1 MISKAV
7 RKTLYQTPDSGP
19 TLHALTHGAI
29 EIKPLRRG
37 DKRGTIMARR
47 VGMHERLYARG
58 KITDA
63 EWNWICRYVRETEIA
78 AGARPGKPE
87 IEPSQPW
94 SGPMIYNRQ
103 CAAIGF
109 LRRAHERIS
118 LEERRVLIAACVEC
132 VVVVELAPLLG
143 LPARVDEADEAYR
156 ARVGGRVQMACARI
170 IRQAATG
177 NGIFENAK
185 A

>member
-1 MISKAV
+1 MISKAI
-7 RKTLYQTPDSGP
+7 RKAYQQSSDNGP
-19 TLHALTHGAI
+19 TLQALTHGAI

-63 EWNWICRYVRETEIA
+63 EWNWVCRYVRESEIA
-78 AGARPGKPE
+78 IGARPGKPD

-94 SGPMIYNRQ
+94 AGPLIYNRQ

-109 LRRAHERIS
+109 LRRAHARLS
-118 LEERRVLIAACVEC
+118 VQDRRVLVAACLEC

-143 LPARVDEADEAYR
+143 LPARPDEVDEAYR
-156 ARVGGRVQMACARI
+156 ARVGSRVQMACARI
-170 IRQAATG
+170 IRQAADG
-177 NGIFENAK
+177 NSIFEGG
-185 A
+185 

>member
-1 MISKAV
+1 M
-7 RKTLYQTPDSGP
+7 RKTLQQAPDNGP
-19 TLHALTHGAI
+19 TLQALTHGAI

-63 EWNWICRYVRETEIA
+63 EWNWVCRYIRESEIA
-78 AGARPGKPE
+78 IGARPGKPE

-94 SGPMIYNRQ
+94 AGPLIYNRQ

-109 LRRAHERIS
+109 LRRAHARLSVQERQ
-118 LEERRVLIAACVEC
+118 VLIAACVEC
-132 VVVVELAPLLG
+132 VVVIELAPLVG
-143 LPARVDEADEAYR
+143 LQARADEADEAYR
-156 ARVGGRVQMACARI
+156 ARVGNRVQTACARI

-177 NGIFENAK
+177 HHIFEGV
-185 A
+185 